1 MEAARAR
8 DAVAMVV
15 VIVVMR
21 VVLNRSDE
29 VRRWA
34 FLTECWCCHRGRYGY
49 VVREV
54 TWAQSQC

>member
-8 DAVAMVV
+8 DVV
-15 VIVVMR
+15 VIVVIMW
-21 VVLNRSDE
+21 VVLDRSDE

-34 FLTECWCCHRGRYGY
+34 FLTECSCCHRGRRVYI
-49 VVREV
+49 VREV